1 MNPIK
6 RIAEPD
12 YLATASYFDHRAEKA
27 RHDRDRE
34 RFRQVAAKRALGLK
48 KLLSLRQSRRSFR

>member
-1 MNPIK
+1 MNSIK
-6 RIAEPD
+6 RTAEPD

-34 RFRQVAAKRALGLK
+34 RFRQVAAKYRALGLK
-48 KLLSLRQSRRSFR
+48 KLSELEAKPA